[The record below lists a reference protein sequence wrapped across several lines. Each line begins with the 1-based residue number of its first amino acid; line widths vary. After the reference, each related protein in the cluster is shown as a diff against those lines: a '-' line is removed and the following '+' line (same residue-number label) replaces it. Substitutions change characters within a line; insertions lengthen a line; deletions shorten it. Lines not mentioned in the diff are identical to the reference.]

1 MISGCGLCAVARRE
15 IGVGAMCAV
24 EGVEGVELVAEGWV
38 LEGGWLGCGW
48 EKRSEGVRVARL
60 RICRVTKIEFR
71 C

>member
-1 MISGCGLCAVARRE
+1 
-15 IGVGAMCAV
+15 MCAV
-24 EGVEGVELVAEGWV
+24 EGVEGVEGVAEGWV